1 MAEKVEGA
9 YGAEQIQVLD
19 GLEHIRKRPGMYIS
33 STDEKGLHHL
43 VSEVVDNSI
52 DEALAGYCDRV
63 DVTINADGSCTV
75 VDNGRG
81 IPTAI
86 HPKEGI
92 STVEVVFTKVN
103 AGGKFGGDSGY
114 KVSSGLH
121 GVGVKAVN
129 ALSEWLEVEVS
140 QNGHVYKQVYN
151 RGVAQRP
158 LAIIGDTEKTGTK
171 VTFFPDAEIF
181 ETVVFKY
188 DTLKA
193 RLKELAFLNKGL
205 TITLTDKREGKE
217 RSDSFFYQGGIRELV
232 EEINK
237 GSETLFETPLYFEE
251 QDGTT
256 VCEIALQYNESYN
269 EVIYSY
275 ANNVNTID
283 GGTHVE
289 GLKLALTKVINDAG
303 RRLNILKESD
313 RLTGEDVREGITAV
327 VSVKL
332 ENAQFVSQTK
342 DKLNN
347 SFIRSFVSKCVA
359 ERFGTYIEEHPQEA
373 RELVLRCITA
383 QKARDAA
390 RNARELTRRKG
401 VLESTTLPGKLA
413 DCSDKRPE
421 LCEIYIVEGDS
432 AGGTAKQG
440 RDRRF
445 QAILP
450 LRGKILNVE
459 KVRLNRVLENAE
471 IKAMITAFGCG
482 ILDDFDESKLRYDRI
497 ISMTDAAV
505 DGAHIRILLLTFL
518 FRYMRPLIEHGHVY
532 SAKPPLYKASVKGK
546 EDVYLYS
553 EEAKTAF
560 DAENNNK
567 VEYQRYKGLGEMSTE
582 QLWDTTMNP
591 ATRTLV
597 KVSMKDAVEA
607 DKMFSILMGE
617 SPALRRQFI
626 EENATLVTDLDI

>member
-1 MAEKVEGA
+1 MAEKVEGV

-43 VSEVVDNSI
+43 VHEVVDNSI
-52 DEALAGYCDRV
+52 DEALAGYCDRI
-63 DVTINADGSCTV
+63 DVTVNPDGSCTV
-75 VDNGRG
+75 EDNGRG

-86 HPKEGI
+86 HPKEGV

-129 ALSEWLEVEVS
+129 ALSEWLETEVC

-151 RGVAQRP
+151 RGVPQRA
-158 LAIIGDTEKTGTK
+158 LQIVGDTDRTGTK

-181 ETVVFKY
+181 ETIIFKY
-188 DTLKA
+188 ETLKT

-205 TITLTDKREGKE
+205 TITLTDLRGEKPRT
-217 RSDSFFYQGGIRELV
+217 DSFCYEGGIRELV
-232 EEINK
+232 AELNQGK
-237 GSETLFETPLYFEE
+237 ETLFGEPLYFEGV
-251 QDGTT
+251 DGTT
-256 VCEIALQYNESYN
+256 ACEIAIQYNESYN
-269 EVIYSY
+269 EIIYSY

-289 GLKLALTKVINDAG
+289 GLKAALTKIINDVG
-303 RRLNILKESD
+303 KKLNILKESD
-313 RLTGEDVREGITAV
+313 RLTGEDVREGVTAV

-332 ENAQFVSQTK
+332 ENAQFESQTK

-347 SFIRSFVSKCVA
+347 SFIRPFVNKCVA
-359 ERFGTYIEEHPQEA
+359 DKFGTYMEEHPAEA

-390 RNARELTRRKG
+390 RSARELTRRKG
-401 VLESTTLPGKLA
+401 ILETTTLPGKLA

-497 ISMTDAAV
+497 ISMTDADV
-505 DGAHIRILLLTFL
+505 DGSHIRILLLTFL

-532 SAKPPLYKASVKGK
+532 SAMPPLYKASVKGK

-553 EEAKTAF
+553 EEEKIAY
-560 DAENNNK
+560 DAQNNNK

-597 KVSMKDAVEA
+597 RVSMKDAIEA

-617 SPALRRQFI
+617 SPALRRKFI
-626 EENATLVTDLDI
+626 EENATLVKDLDI

>member
-1 MAEKVEGA
+1 MAEKVEGV

-33 STDEKGLHHL
+33 STDERGLHHL

-63 DVTINADGSCTV
+63 DVTINRDGSCTV
-75 VDNGRG
+75 EDNGRG

-129 ALSEWLEVEVS
+129 ALSEWLEAEIS

-151 RGVAQRP
+151 RGVPQRA
-158 LAIIGDTEKTGTK
+158 LQIIGDTDRTGTK

-181 ETVVFKY
+181 ETIVFKY
-188 DTLKA
+188 ETLKA

-205 TITLTDKREGKE
+205 TITLTDNRGETPK
-217 RSDSFFYQGGIRELV
+217 SDSFCYEGGIRELV
-232 EEINK
+232 DEINK
-237 GSETLFETPLYFEE
+237 GNNVLFSEPLYFEAQE
-251 QDGTT
+251 GTT
-256 VCEIALQYNESYN
+256 VCEIALQYNEGYN

-283 GGTHVE
+283 GGTHIE

-303 RRLNILKESD
+303 KKLNILKESD

-332 ENAQFVSQTK
+332 ENAQFESQTK

-347 SFIRSFVSKCVA
+347 SFIRPFVSKCVA
-359 ERFGTYIEEHPQEA
+359 DKFGTYIEEHPAEA

-497 ISMTDAAV
+497 ISMTDADV

-532 SAKPPLYKASVKGK
+532 SAMPPLYKASVKGK

-553 EEAKTAF
+553 EEEKVAY
-560 DAENNNK
+560 DALNNNK

-591 ATRTLV
+591 ATRTLI
-597 KVSMKDAVEA
+597 KVSMKDAIEA
-607 DKMFSILMGE
+607 DKMFTVLMGD

-626 EENATLVTDLDI
+626 EENATLVKDLDI